1 MVVAIAILMS
11 FVEAGIR
18 PIAAM
23 IGGIGFGAFI
33 DELGKFVT
41 SDNNYFFKPTA
52 ALIYVVFAVLV
63 LAVRWVRRSGTMTPK
78 ESLVNAIDLS
88 KDLAAG
94 RLTSTERDRGLA
106 LLAARGQTN
115 PLGPAPPQGF
125 LSAPVHPILPSP
137 SARI

>member
-1 MVVAIAILMS
+1 MVVAVAILMS
-11 FVEAGIR
+11 FVESAIR
-18 PIAAM
+18 PMAAL

-78 ESLVNAIDLS
+78 ESLVNAIELF

-94 RLTSTERDRGLA
+94 PVSSTERDRGLA
-106 LLAARGQTN
+106 LLPASGQPN
-115 PLGPAPPQGF
+115 PLVPPLRREFPPGPVQAVLRSRP
-125 LSAPVHPILPSP
+125 L
-137 SARI
+137 

>member
-18 PIAAM
+18 PIAAL

-63 LAVRWVRRSGTMTPK
+63 LIVRWVRRSGTMTPN
-78 ESLVNAIDLS
+78 ESLVNAIELF
-88 KDLAAG
+88 KQLAA
-94 RLTSTERDRGLA
+94 RHLSSTELDRGLSLQA
-106 LLAARGQTN
+106 TADQAN
-115 PLGPAPPQGF
+115 PL
-125 LSAPVHPILPSP
+125 
-137 SARI
+137 